1 MQAHVELIHRFY
13 AAFQRRDHGT
23 MAACYAPQATFSD
36 PVFQGLAGARIG
48 AMWRMLCER
57 AADLEL
63 ELGAVKAD
71 AERGSAHWEARY
83 TFSATA
89 RRVHNV
95 IEASF
100 LFRDTRIRDHTDRF
114 DLYAWARQAL
124 GLKGVLLG
132 WSPPVQRAIRAQAA
146 RGLDAFIRKRTPDRG
161 SDGEPHYGVV

>member
-13 AAFQRRDHGT
+13 AAFRRRDHET
-23 MAACYAPQATFSD
+23 MAACYAPLATFSD
-36 PVFQGLAGARIG
+36 PVFQSLAGARIG

-57 AADLEL
+57 ATDLQIEVGGV
-63 ELGAVKAD
+63 EAG

-83 TFSATA
+83 TFGATG

-100 LFRDTRIRDHTDRF
+100 RFEDGRIRDHTDRF

-146 RGLDAFIRKRTPDRG
+146 RGLDAFIRRRASDRG
-161 SDGEPHYGVV
+161 SDGGPHGAV